1 MKKIIILALGAI
13 TMVSCGNT
21 YKAQDAVLIDQNDSI
36 NYALGLVNGMS
47 LYTQQI
53 SKLEEKEADKAVTEF
68 MDALQRGWDG
78 KVEER
83 GEIDGVGHNI
93 SQAVKEFEKNG
104 LAGNKSWTINEK
116 IFFQGLVNGAYGDT
130 TVLRSDAARL

>member
-47 LYTQQI
+47 LYMQQI

-68 MDALQRGWDG
+68 MDALQSHQCIDTQFLGETVRGREYNLLFWQYDG
-78 KVEER
+78 W
-83 GEIDGVGHNI
+83 
-93 SQAVKEFEKNG
+93 Q
-104 LAGNKSWTINEK
+104 
-116 IFFQGLVNGAYGDT
+116 
-130 TVLRSDAARL
+130 